1 MSNSRECKY
10 SWVGSNSRVINYLS
24 LARPFPSPSPFKWQ
38 RSSSRQ
44 CPVASI
50 SPNSTQ
56 IQSNPF
62 ISHSKQLTPLE
73 NPTEQTIN
81 IVSQTLLTSVQP
93 LPIRYNSYNF
103 GLNQQWPPHPTHQT
117 TRCYQI
123 HAQFIN
129 WSSTTVNSSSIIN
142 PPLKFL
148 PAPTKLRSYCYCSP
162 SLLSG

>member
-24 LARPFPSPSPFKWQ
+24 LARPFPSPSPFQMATLFK
-38 RSSSRQ
+38 SSMP
-44 CPVASI
+44 CHL
-50 SPNSTQ
+50 NFTQ
-56 IQSNPF
+56 LNAN
-62 ISHSKQLTPLE
+62 SKQPFYFPLK
-73 NPTEQTIN
+73 TIN

-142 PPLKFL
+142 PPPKFL
-148 PAPTKLRSYCYCSP
+148 PAPTNLLSYCYCSP
-162 SLLSG
+162 FPFPG